1 MISIFI
7 PNLKGEI
14 NDNKNFDRIEQIDGE
29 SNKVIFDSNERSDNN
44 NYSNSSEQTNDVDID
59 IENVKNFQAK
69 YQGNFNISDTSKD
82 TENKWDVLL
91 ELSNNTTPA
100 WKKGTTL
107 IVGDSILSGLKESN
121 MLQKELIKVRTY
133 PGVTIE
139 QMKFFVVLHV
149 EKKPDT
155 IIIHVRTN
163 NAPHSSSYEMVHEI
177 QSLGNFILKYLP
189 SARITILTLVLLVNK
204 AKTNDI
210 NKAFTE
216 LVKESTIDYIS
227 NEKIKGDYIS
237 HENIKESYIDE
248 YGLHINRDGFSVLT

>member
-14 NDNKNFDRIEQIDGE
+14 NDNKNFDSIEQRDGE
-29 SNKVIFDSNERSDNN
+29 SNKVIYDSNERSDNN

-69 YQGNFNISDTSKD
+69 YQDNFNISDTSKD

-91 ELSNNTTPA
+91 ELKYNTAPA

-107 IVGDSILSGLKESN
+107 ILGDSILSGLKESK
-121 MLQKELIKVRTY
+121 MLQKGLIKVRTY

-163 NAPHSSSYEMVHEI
+163 NAPHSSSY
-177 QSLGNFILKYLP
+177 
-189 SARITILTLVLLVNK
+189 
-204 AKTNDI
+204 
-210 NKAFTE
+210 
-216 LVKESTIDYIS
+216 
-227 NEKIKGDYIS
+227 
-237 HENIKESYIDE
+237 
-248 YGLHINRDGFSVLT
+248 